1 MKTDHFDV
9 FISYTIDS
17 KLEALK
23 LYRILR
29 LNELRVWLDLIELS
43 KFEKS
48 FIKER
53 EFIALKYSPVFI
65 CLVNKTY
72 SKTLYC
78 VEELK
83 YAFKN
88 NKCIISLLTERF
100 HLYELDYVGFLLQMT
115 QKCDLSRDVD
125 DFLDTA
131 KGETYEQFLNF
142 LRKSFLSKV
151 RLNYIYRNDFCLIK

>member
-1 MKTDHFDV
+1 MKTEHFDI
-9 FISYTIDS
+9 FISYSIGC

-29 LNELRVWLDLIELS
+29 LNELRVWLDLVELS
-43 KFEKS
+43 QFDKS

-53 EFIALKYSPVFI
+53 EYIALKYASVFI

-72 SKTLYC
+72 SSTLYC

-83 YAFKN
+83 YAFKQ
-88 NKCIISLLTERF
+88 NKSIISLITERC
-100 HLYELDYVGFLLQMT
+100 HLYELGYAGFLLQMT

-131 KGETYEQFLNF
+131 KGETYEQFFNF
-142 LRKSFLSKV
+142 LLKSYSSKV
-151 RLNYIYRNDFCLIK
+151 RLYFKCSTHFIS